1 LKTSI
6 ITSLTYQNHI
16 TGPGHP
22 ERIDRVQVINEALK
36 KLDNKILWFQPRPF
50 DQKIIEKVH
59 NKKYLDNISLSFP
72 KNGIKFLD
80 SDTIISP
87 GSKQAILDAVGSIIM
102 GIDQVI
108 SGKFKNTFCSVRPPG
123 HHAESNKA
131 MGFCIYN
138 NVAVGA
144 AYLLHRYKYNK
155 VAIVDYDVHHGNGT
169 QEIFYNNPNVLYI
182 STHQYPFY
190 PGTGSSNE
198 KGSSDNILNIP
209 LDSGT
214 KSDVYLNSFEH
225 VLKKLKNFKPEFILL
240 SSGFD
245 AHGDDPLAQVNLK
258 SKDFYEITKRILNVA
273 NDICDGKVV
282 SILEGGYNL
291 NALAESAYEHVR
303 ALIEN

>member
-1 LKTSI
+1 
-6 ITSLTYQNHI
+6 
-16 TGPGHP
+16 
-22 ERIDRVQVINEALK
+22 
-36 KLDNKILWFQPRPF
+36 
-50 DQKIIEKVH
+50 
-59 NKKYLDNISLSFP
+59 
-72 KNGIKFLD
+72 
-80 SDTIISP
+80 
-87 GSKQAILDAVGSIIM
+87 M
-102 GIDQVI
+102 GIDQVN

-155 VAIVDYDVHHGNGT
+155 IAIVDYDVHHGNGT
-169 QEIFYNNPNVLYI
+169 QEIFYNNPSVLYI
-182 STHQYPFY
+182 SSLQYQFY

-214 KSDVYLNSFEH
+214 KSDIYLNSFEH

-245 AHGDDPLAQVNLK
+245 AHRDDPLAQVNLE
-258 SKDFYEITKRILNVA
+258 SKDFYEITKRILKVA

-291 NALAESAYEHVR
+291 NALAKSAYEHVR